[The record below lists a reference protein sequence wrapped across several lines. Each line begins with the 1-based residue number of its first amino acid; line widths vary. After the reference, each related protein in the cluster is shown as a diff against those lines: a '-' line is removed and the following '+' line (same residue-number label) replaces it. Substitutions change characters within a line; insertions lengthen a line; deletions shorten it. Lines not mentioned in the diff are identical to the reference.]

1 MAEPV
6 LITGADLDPATLEA
20 IARDGA
26 PVAIDAA
33 ARSRMAT
40 TAALVER
47 AAAAGRPIYG
57 VTTGLGARVTDP
69 VDPGETAGYP
79 LRTIR
84 GRATGVGD
92 PLPRELVRAAIAVR
106 LNGLCA
112 GGAGAR
118 PTLAEGL
125 AALLN
130 AGIHPA
136 IPRSGSLGP
145 ADLCLM
151 AHVGL
156 ALIGEGRAELDGVW
170 MDAGDALGRCGLGPV
185 PLGPRDGLAVC
196 SSSAVA
202 IGAAALALR
211 DARACLDAAQIS
223 AALAMEGFR
232 ASLAPIDP
240 RVVDAR
246 PAPGQ
251 AWAAAGLR
259 ALLAGGELEA
269 AERPRRLQDPL
280 SVRCASQLHGA
291 LHAAL
296 DFLEAAVMPELSG
309 AADNPLVL
317 AGPSRDGEGDGEI
330 LATGNFASPAL
341 ALALDGAAIACAQ
354 VAHAIAERQ
363 ARLKE
368 PRLSGLP
375 ANLVAVDPSRAASRS
390 GVAPLSKTAAAL
402 ALEIRHLA
410 APVATLQAVVSDGV
424 EDDSTGA
431 LQGALRLR
439 EQLAKLRLLV
449 ALEMLV
455 AAQAVDVASAVG
467 GSAANG
473 STAPGGSGATGGLG
487 RPGGPGNGTP
497 PIGLGAG
504 TRVAHR
510 AVRELVPPLR
520 EDRALGPE
528 VERLERA
535 LVAGGALAGR
545 VRDALGT
552 AAPR

>member
-6 LITGADLDPATLEA
+6 LITGADLDPATLET
-20 IARDGA
+20 IARAGA
-26 PVAIDAA
+26 PVTIDDG
-33 ARSRMAT
+33 ARARMAAS
-40 TAALVER
+40 AAVVER
-47 AAAAGRPIYG
+47 AAAEGRPIYG

-69 VDPGETAGYP
+69 VDRGESSGFP

-84 GRATGVGD
+84 GRATGVGE
-92 PLPRELVRAAIAVR
+92 PLPRELVRAAMTVR

-156 ALIGEGRAELDGVW
+156 ALIGEGRSELRGEW
-170 MDAGDALGRCGLGPV
+170 MDTGDALARCGLGPV

-211 DARACLDAAQIS
+211 DARACLDGAQIS

-232 ASLAPIDP
+232 ASLSPIDP
-240 RVVDAR
+240 RVVAAR

-251 AWAAAGLR
+251 EWAAAGLR
-259 ALLAGGELEA
+259 ALLAGGELAA

-280 SVRCASQLHGA
+280 SLRCASQLHGA

-296 DFLEAAVMPELSG
+296 DGLEAALVPELAG

-317 AGPSRDGEGDGEI
+317 VSSPDGDEGEI

-341 ALALDGAAIACAQ
+341 ALALDATAIACAQ
-354 VAHAIAERQ
+354 VAHAVAERQ

-375 ANLVAVDPSRAASRS
+375 ANLVAVDPNRAASRS

-439 EQLAKLRLLV
+439 EQLVKLRLLV
-449 ALEMLV
+449 ALELLV
-455 AAQAVDVASAVG
+455 AAQSVDVA
-467 GSAANG
+467 
-473 STAPGGSGATGGLG
+473 
-487 RPGGPGNGTP
+487 GGPQATNGAATTR
-497 PIGLGAG
+497 LGAG
-504 TRVAHR
+504 TGVAHR
-510 AVRELVPPLR
+510 AVRELIPPLR

-528 VERLERA
+528 VERLDRA
-535 LVAGGALAGR
+535 LLAGGALAER
-545 VRDALGT
+545 VRVAGVEVRSGS
-552 AAPR
+552 AAPAARDADLSQPPR

>member
-6 LITGADLDPATLEA
+6 LITGTDLDPARLEA
-20 IARDGA
+20 IARGGA
-26 PVAIDAA
+26 PVTIDAA
-33 ARSRMAT
+33 ARARMAAS
-40 TAALVER
+40 AAVVER

-57 VTTGLGARVTDP
+57 VTTGLGARVTDA
-69 VDPGETAGYP
+69 VDPGESSGYP
-79 LRTIR
+79 MRTIR
-84 GRATGVGD
+84 GRATGVGE

-106 LNGLCA
+106 LSGLCA

-118 PTLAEGL
+118 PTLADGL

-156 ALIGEGRAELDGVW
+156 VLIGEGRVELRGDW
-170 MDAGDALGRCGLGPV
+170 METGDALARCGLGPV
-185 PLGPRDGLAVC
+185 PLGPRDGLAIC

-211 DARACLDAAQIS
+211 DARICLECAQVS

-232 ASLAPIDP
+232 ASLTPLDP
-240 RVVDAR
+240 RVVAAR

-259 ALLAGGELEA
+259 ALLDGGELA
-269 AERPRRLQDPL
+269 AVERPRRLQDPL
-280 SVRCASQLHGA
+280 SLRCASQLHGA
-291 LHAAL
+291 LHTAL
-296 DFLEAAVMPELSG
+296 DGLEAALAPELTG

-317 AGPSRDGEGDGEI
+317 AGPPAAGAREDGDDDQGEI
-330 LATGNFASPAL
+330 LATGNFSSPAL
-341 ALALDGAAIACAQ
+341 ALALDAAAIGCAQ

-363 ARLKE
+363 ARLRE

-375 ANLVAVDPSRAASRS
+375 ANLVAVDPGRAATRS
-390 GVAPLSKTAAAL
+390 GVGPLSKTAAAL

-410 APVATLQAVVSDGV
+410 APVAILQAIAADGV

-439 EQLAKLRLLV
+439 EQLLKLRLLV
-449 ALEMLV
+449 ALELLV
-455 AAQAVDVASAVG
+455 AAQAVDVARESEPTNG
-467 GSAANG
+467 GAAARLG
-473 STAPGGSGATGGLG
+473 TGTG
-487 RPGGPGNGTP
+487 
-497 PIGLGAG
+497 
-504 TRVAHR
+504 VAHL

-528 VERLERA
+528 VERLDRA
-535 LVAGGALAGR
+535 LLAGGALVER
-545 VRDALGT
+545 VRAAGAVGT
-552 AAPR
+552 TD

>member
-6 LITGADLDPATLEA
+6 LITGADLHPATLEA
-20 IARDGA
+20 IARGGA
-26 PVAIDAA
+26 PVAIDEA
-33 ARSRMAT
+33 ARARMAAS
-40 TAALVER
+40 AAIVER
-47 AAAAGRPIYG
+47 AVAAGRPIYG
-57 VTTGLGARVTDP
+57 VTTGLGARVTDA
-69 VDPGETAGYP
+69 VDPGESSGYP

-84 GRATGVGD
+84 GRATAVGE
-92 PLPRELVRAAIAVR
+92 PLPRELVRAAMAVR

-112 GGAGAR
+112 GGAGTR
-118 PTLAEGL
+118 PTLADGL
-125 AALLN
+125 VALLN

-136 IPRSGSLGP
+136 VPRSGSLGP

-156 ALIGEGRAELDGVW
+156 ALIGEGRAELHGEW
-170 MDAGDALGRCGLGPV
+170 MDTADALLRCGLGPV

-211 DARACLDAAQIS
+211 DARACLDAVQIS

-232 ASLAPIDP
+232 ASLTPLDP
-240 RVVDAR
+240 RVVSAR

-251 AWAAAGLR
+251 AWAADGLR
-259 ALLAGGELEA
+259 ALLEGGELA
-269 AERPRRLQDPL
+269 AADGPRRLQDPL
-280 SVRCASQLHGA
+280 SLRCASQLHGA
-291 LHAAL
+291 LHTAL
-296 DFLEAAVMPELSG
+296 EGLEAALVPELAG
-309 AADNPLVL
+309 AADNPLVVP
-317 AGPSRDGEGDGEI
+317 ASSGGPEDAGEGEGEGEI
-330 LATGNFASPAL
+330 LATGNFSSPAL
-341 ALALDGAAIACAQ
+341 ALALDAAAIACAQ

-375 ANLVAVDPSRAASRS
+375 ANLVAVDQPRAASRS

-424 EDDSTGA
+424 EDDSTAA

-449 ALEMLV
+449 ALELLV
-455 AAQAVDVASAVG
+455 AAQAVDVA
-467 GSAANG
+467 
-473 STAPGGSGATGGLG
+473 
-487 RPGGPGNGTP
+487 GGPEASAGAAAARLGIGT
-497 PIGLGAG
+497 G
-504 TRVAHR
+504 VAHR

-528 VERLERA
+528 VERLDSV
-535 LVAGGALAGR
+535 LLAGGALAER
-545 VRDALGT
+545 IT
-552 AAPR
+552 AQ

>member
-1 MAEPV
+1 MPEPV

-26 PVAIDAA
+26 PVAIDPA
-33 ARSRMAT
+33 ARERMAAS
-40 TAALVER
+40 AAIVER
-47 AAAAGRPIYG
+47 AAAAGHPIYG
-57 VTTGLGARVTDP
+57 VTTGLGARVTDAVP
-69 VDPGETAGYP
+69 AGEGSGYP

-84 GRATGVGD
+84 GRATAVGE
-92 PLPRELVRAAIAVR
+92 PLTRELVRAAMAVR
-106 LNGLCA
+106 LSGLCT

-118 PTLAEGL
+118 VTLAESL

-130 AGIHPA
+130 AGIHPV
-136 IPRSGSLGP
+136 IPRSGSLGA

-156 ALIGEGRAELDGVW
+156 VLIGEGRVEIDGEWLDS
-170 MDAGDALGRCGLGPV
+170 GDALARCGLGPV
-185 PLGPRDGLAVC
+185 PLGPRDGLAIC

-202 IGAAALALR
+202 IGAATLALR
-211 DARACLDAAQIS
+211 DARACLDAVQVS

-232 ASLAPIDP
+232 ASLTPIDP
-240 RVVDAR
+240 RVVAAR

-259 ALLAGGELEA
+259 ALLHGGALAA

-280 SVRCASQLHGA
+280 SLRCASQLHGA
-291 LHAAL
+291 LHVALEGLAAAL
-296 DFLEAAVMPELSG
+296 APELTG

-317 AGPSRDGEGDGEI
+317 PGSGEEGEGEI
-330 LATGNFASPAL
+330 LPTGNFSSPVL
-341 ALALDGAAIACAQ
+341 ALALDAAAIACAQ

-368 PRLSGLP
+368 PRLSELP
-375 ANLVAVDPSRAASRS
+375 ANLVEADPGRAPGRS
-390 GVAPLSKTAAAL
+390 GVAPLSKTAVAL

-410 APVATLQAVVSDGV
+410 APVSILQAVTADGV

-439 EQLAKLRLLV
+439 EQLVKLRLLV
-449 ALEMLV
+449 ALELLV
-455 AAQAVDVASAVG
+455 AAQAVDVSKGPAPAG
-467 GSAANG
+467 GAA
-473 STAPGGSGATGGLG
+473 AG
-487 RPGGPGNGTP
+487 R
-497 PIGLGAG
+497 LGAG
-504 TRVAHR
+504 TGAAHR
-510 AVRELVPPLR
+510 AVRELIPPLR

-528 VERLERA
+528 VERLDRA
-535 LVAGGALAGR
+535 LLAGGVLVER
-545 VRDALGT
+545 VRGAEGVRGVT
-552 AAPR
+552 